1 MNIMSRVRALLVAS
15 HPGPCLA
22 ITAMASLLAAQAAPH
37 GTGPVLVAPAM
48 LAGQMSVGW
57 SNDALDADRD
67 AAAHRTDK
75 PIATG
80 QVSKRAV
87 WIAAVT
93 ALVAALAMSLAISAA
108 TLAVNVVIIGAA
120 WAYNAGLKATLWSG
134 LMYIAGFGP
143 IPAYATT
150 WLPGH
155 PLPRW
160 WVTVA
165 AASIGLGA
173 HFANVLPDL
182 AGDKLSGVK
191 GLPQL
196 VAARWGSVA
205 VRAVAITLLL
215 LGSIALLV
223 AARPARRWVAVI
235 GLAVSCVLAVV
246 SARGKGRVPFRAAI
260 GIALVDVVLFAV
272 GVDALT

>member
-37 GTGPVLVAPAM
+37 GAGPALIVPAM
-48 LAGQMSVGW
+48 LAGQVSVGW
-57 SNDALDADRD
+57 SNDAFDAERD

-80 QVSKRAV
+80 QVSRRAV
-87 WIAAVT
+87 WIAAFT
-93 ALVAALAMSLAISAA
+93 ALAAAIAMSLAISVA
-108 TLAVNVVIIGAA
+108 TLAVNAVIIGTG
-120 WAYNAGLKATLWSG
+120 WAYNAGLKTTPWSG
-134 LMYIAGFGP
+134 LMFIVGSGQ

-165 AASIGLGA
+165 AAAIGLGS

-182 AGDKLSGVK
+182 AGDRLAGVK
-191 GLPQL
+191 GLPQR
-196 VAARWGSVA
+196 VAVRWGGTG

-215 LGSIALLV
+215 LASVSLLV
-223 AARPARRWVAVI
+223 AARPARRWVAVA

-260 GIALVDVVLFAV
+260 GIALVDVLLFVADV
-272 GVDALT
+272 GALT